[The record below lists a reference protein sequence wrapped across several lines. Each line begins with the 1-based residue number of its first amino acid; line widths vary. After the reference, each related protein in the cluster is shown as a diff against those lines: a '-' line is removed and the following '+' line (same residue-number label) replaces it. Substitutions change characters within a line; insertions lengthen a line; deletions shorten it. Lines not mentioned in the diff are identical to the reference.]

1 MKGINDGEIF
11 DLLDIGRKDAVDIRF
26 IEIMPIGFGKQFTG
40 MDSDEIMSLLREK
53 YPGIKKEEQVRG
65 NGPARYL
72 KIPGFCGV
80 VGFIDAVHCKFCG
93 KCNRIR
99 LTSEGFLKPCLY
111 YSRGIPLREKLRSGI
126 SREELSQLICQTVL
140 DKPEGHRFSER
151 DPNGEADS
159 RKMSQIGG

>member
-1 MKGINDGEIF
+1 M
-11 DLLDIGRKDAVDIRF
+11 
-26 IEIMPIGFGKQFTG
+26 MPIGFGTQFTG
-40 MDSDEIMSLLREK
+40 MNSDEIISLLRQT
-53 YPGIKKEEQVRG
+53 YPGIKKEAQIRG

-72 KIPGFCGV
+72 KIPGFSGA
-80 VGFIDAVHCKFCG
+80 VGFIDAVHCKFCRQ
-93 KCNRIR
+93 CNRIR

-126 SREELSQLICQTVL
+126 SRGDLSQLIRQTVL

-151 DPNGEADS
+151 DTDGEADS